1 MVPRPA
7 ALVLAVGALLWV
19 AILVATPVA
28 LAHGYV
34 TAPALIYQA
43 CALICN
49 QRPERSF
56 HLAGLQ
62 LPVCARCLGLYA
74 SGAFGAVVACVGADR
89 ADGDSATRDTRWALA
104 IAAAP
109 TALTLGCEWI
119 GLWYPSGAA
128 RALAAIPLGAVA
140 GWVVVRSLA
149 NGPAA
154 VRHSGQVRY
163 HS

>member
-7 ALVLAVGALLWV
+7 ALVLALGALLWV
-19 AILVATPVA
+19 AILVATPLA
-28 LAHGYV
+28 LAYGYV

-43 CALICN
+43 CALICH

-74 SGAFGAVVACVGADR
+74 SGALGAVVACVRADR
-89 ADGDSATRDTRWALA
+89 SQRDSSAQDTRWALA
-104 IAAAP
+104 LAAIP
-109 TALTLGCEWI
+109 TALTLGSEWI

-149 NGPAA
+149 HEPAA
-154 VRHSGQVRY
+154 VRHASQVRY